1 MSEGFNIEKAIWT
14 TDDFEKMCWH
24 DCKMHAVAFDEFN
37 FKLLFDIDYIFKW
50 VGPEEDGYFG
60 FWITPATLIFENVYD
75 INIDLGDGLGTIIED
90 LERTNASKPHNSN
103 YIKKGIEWEWII
115 ETTNGQISFKSIG
128 YKQYIRKVP
137 VYKKKQELEFEERG
151 GYSFKAENIK

>member
-1 MSEGFNIEKAIWT
+1 MMEGYNLEKGIWT
-14 TDDFEKMCWH
+14 TDDFEKMYWH
-24 DCKMHAVAFDEFN
+24 DCKIHAVAFDEFN

-50 VGPEEDGYFG
+50 VGPEEDGYYR
-60 FWITPATLIFENVYD
+60 FWISPATLIFENVYD
-75 INIDLGDGLGTIIED
+75 VNIDLGYGLGTIIED

-103 YIKKGIEWEWII
+103 HIKKDIEWEWII

-128 YKQYIRKVP
+128 YTQYIRKVP
-137 VYKKKQELEFEERG
+137 VCKRIQEIEFEERG